1 MWIDLPL
8 QKTLLLM
15 LIEMVLQLELLS
27 DRNNLFLHSL
37 TCSSKECKDGD
48 GGVYMHGAVSELKT
62 SGCGEWAR
70 GRDGNSS
77 IC

>member
-1 MWIDLPL
+1 MF
-8 QKTLLLM
+8 
-15 LIEMVLQLELLS
+15 QLVGRPTPAEVTAVDVDRDGAAVELLS

-62 SGCGEWAR
+62 SGCGE
-70 GRDGNSS
+70 
-77 IC
+77 